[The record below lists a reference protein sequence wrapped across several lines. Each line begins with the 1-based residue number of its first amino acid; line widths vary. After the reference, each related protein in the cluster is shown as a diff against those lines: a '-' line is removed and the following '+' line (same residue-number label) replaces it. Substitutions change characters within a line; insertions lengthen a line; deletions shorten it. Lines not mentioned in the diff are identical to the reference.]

1 MQAAAAAEAAAAA
14 LAAATRR
21 RNLGTG
27 AALFGF
33 CGVVYAMT
41 TERMRTTDVLGD
53 LGDELDQVR
62 KLKEEHKGKG
72 GK

>member
-1 MQAAAAAEAAAAA
+1 
-14 LAAATRR
+14 
-21 RNLGTG
+21 
-27 AALFGF
+27 
-33 CGVVYAMT
+33 
-41 TERMRTTDVLGD
+41 MRTTDVLGD